1 MFCWLGRVT
10 NFSFFFCHFNMPH
23 ETVENGERYGVK
35 ENEVNL
41 NNLSLVTPKIKA

>member
-1 MFCWLGRVT
+1 
-10 NFSFFFCHFNMPH
+10 MPH

-41 NNLSLVTPKIKA
+41 NNLSLVISKIKA